1 MDAPADPAHLLQVI
15 AQLGSDDLLM
25 FSTDYPHFHFPNAE
39 PQQSIPSGLSETLRR
54 KILSENAR
62 AFYKL

>member
-1 MDAPADPAHLLQVI
+1 MDAPPDPAHLLQVI

-25 FSTDYPHFHFPNAE
+25 FSTDYPHSHFPYTAPE
-39 PQQSIPSGLSETLRR
+39 EAIPSGLSETVRR